1 MKRTS
6 ARTNLVYSV
15 FSTPS
20 GTLRK
25 ILVNVTSAK
34 LKNDQQVENYP
45 VSFDIWEIGRMAYE
59 PRDSSSSFL

>member
-6 ARTNLVYSV
+6 ASTNLVYSV

-45 VSFDIWEIGRMAYE
+45 VSFDI
-59 PRDSSSSFL
+59 